1 MVPNL
6 LELEQRPARAA
17 INADTARIYTFT
29 DPREMNILKE
39 KFKEMFMSMLPIMGI
54 VILLHLTLAP
64 LKPDTVGG
72 FLFGSLLMFIG
83 IPVFLVGIDLSI
95 EEMGTSMSQA
105 LVLTNKASVVLIGAF
120 IFGFLVTAAEPDMH
134 ILARQVSD
142 VTAGRIGQWL
152 LVLTVATG
160 LGIFT
165 ALGLWRLLRRVRF
178 NFFMFLVYLLILFLG
193 IFVTPDILAI
203 GFDAYGSTTG
213 SVTVPFLLALA
224 AGVAGITHGKQKES
238 ADAFGLL
245 GVASA
250 GGVIGVLAL
259 GLLSGGNGEAS
270 TVTAQVVEHVGWFA
284 RFIDILPSVLFDIFA
299 SLTPVVLIFL
309 VMNRKMIRMPK
320 PKMRRVTIGLIYTFI
335 GFILFLTGVNGGFI
349 TAAFELGYN
358 LAALEIPWLLVV
370 LGVILGMATIPA
382 EPSVH
387 ILTRQIEEVTARSIK
402 SKAVMI
408 ALSIGVGL
416 AIGLSIF
423 RILIPALQLWHLLL
437 PILVISISLSFFVPD
452 IFVGIGYDS
461 GGVAAGTMVA
471 TFMLPIARGIA
482 DYVPTANIMRDAFGV
497 IALAAVAPLLT
508 IQLLG
513 LFFKIRATNIQEE
526 EPDEELSF

>member
-1 MVPNL
+1 
-6 LELEQRPARAA
+6 
-17 INADTARIYTFT
+17 
-29 DPREMNILKE
+29 MNILKG
-39 KFKEMFMSMLPIMGI
+39 KFKEMFVSMMPIMLL
-54 VILLHLTLAP
+54 VVLLHWTLTP
-64 LKPDTVGG
+64 LKADTMYG
-72 FLFGSLLMFIG
+72 FLLGSVLMFIG
-83 IPVFLVGIDLSI
+83 IPVFLVGIELSI
-95 EEMGTSMSQA
+95 EEMGTLMSQG

-120 IFGFLVTAAEPDMH
+120 IFGFIVTAAEPDMH
-134 ILARQVSD
+134 ILARQVTEVS
-142 VTAGRIGQWL
+142 GGKIGQWT

-165 ALGLWRLLRRVRF
+165 ALGLWRLLRRTRF
-178 NFFMFLVYLLILFLG
+178 NFFMFIVYLLILVLG
-193 IFVTPDILAI
+193 IFASPDILAI

-259 GLLSGGNGEAS
+259 GLLSNGNSDVSAS
-270 TVTAQVVEHVGWFA
+270 VAMVEEQLTWGA
-284 RFIDILPSVLFDIFA
+284 RFIDTLTGVLFDIFA
-299 SLTPVVLIFL
+299 SLTPVILIFL
-309 VMNRKMIRMPK
+309 VMSRKMIKVPK
-320 PKMRRVTIGLIYTFI
+320 QKMRRITFGLVYTFV

-358 LAALEIPWLLVV
+358 LAALNQPWLLIT

-402 SKAVMI
+402 AKVVMV

-416 AIGLSIF
+416 AIGLSIV
-423 RILIPALQLWHLLL
+423 RILVPALQLWHILL
-437 PILVISISLSFFVPD
+437 PLLATAILLSFFAPD

-482 DYVPTANIMRDAFGV
+482 TYIPTADVMRDAFGV
-497 IALAAVAPLLT
+497 IALAASAPLLT
-508 IQLLG
+508 IMLLG
-513 LFFKIRATNIQEE
+513 IIFKMRAGKTQEE
-526 EPDEELSF
+526 ESDEVLSF